1 MCQESV
7 VKKISNTKV
16 NLKKYN
22 WFGAPA
28 VLSRA
33 NAPTVL
39 GLRSPIDFQ
48 LKIHTNSGGGQLAQF
63 AANGYG

>member
-1 MCQESV
+1 MSAG
-7 VKKISNTKV
+7 I
-16 NLKKYN
+16 
-22 WFGAPA
+22 FGAPA

-33 NAPTVL
+33 NAPTDL